1 MQFNRSRQRDAAI
14 AVIGGGVSD
23 VDSRLCAHE
32 ERLSHYHAIRTN
44 IRRMQRAAYSLI
56 FVAVEQEL
64 AGIIALDDTPRA
76 ETGGWVC

>member
-1 MQFNRSRQRDAAI
+1 
-14 AVIGGGVSD
+14 
-23 VDSRLCAHE
+23 
-32 ERLSHYHAIRTN
+32 
-44 IRRMQRAAYSLI
+44 MQRAAYSLI